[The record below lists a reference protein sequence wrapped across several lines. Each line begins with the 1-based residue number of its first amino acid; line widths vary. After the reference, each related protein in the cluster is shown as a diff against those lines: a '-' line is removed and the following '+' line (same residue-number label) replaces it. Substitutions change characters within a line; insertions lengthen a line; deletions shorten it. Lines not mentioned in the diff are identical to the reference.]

1 MDHKKALE
9 KIKKCL
15 RLAASSNP
23 HEAAAAM
30 RQARALME
38 KYQVGETDVLMA
50 DVQEVTAR
58 SNSKV
63 NPTQWEANLAGTV
76 ARAYSCRIVFI
87 AGPGNWSFVGEM
99 AEVAG
104 YAMTLLLRQVR
115 QARRDYITAKLKRC
129 KTASKT
135 KRADMF
141 CDAWVWEVRKKVRE
155 FAGNQ
160 EPSAA
165 VEAYMQKHH
174 QDLQAGSAVDRN
186 AKTGTNSARAFNDAM
201 SGTLA
206 AQGVQLN
213 HGVGGTEQLALT

>member
-50 DVQEVTAR
+50 DVQEVAAR
-58 SNSKV
+58 SGSKV

-115 QARRDYITAKLKRC
+115 QARRDYITTKLKRC
-129 KTASKT
+129 KTATKT

-165 VEAYMQKHH
+165 VEAYMQTHH
-174 QDLQAGSAVDRN
+174 QNLQAGAAVDRN
-186 AKTGTNSARAFNDAM
+186 AKTGTSSARAFNDAM

-213 HGVGGTEQLALT
+213 HGVGGAEQLALT